1 MEMER
6 CLGRWLKE
14 MCIRDSMNTCAL
26 AILVS
31 CAPPEQLGRVLGLT
45 SIGVYSGLSLGPG
58 LSGLL
63 GLSLIHISFD
73 PRKIREVLGIPE
85 NLEPLLV
92 LALGFQKE
100 VRRVE
105 TVGADG
111 SVKYWRDAQGV
122 HHVPKRPLEDLLII
136 KK

>member
-1 MEMER
+1 MR
-6 CLGRWLKE
+6 RGRGAKLNAIDAGIAAQTIQLAAYTRDFGC
-14 MCIRDSMNTCAL
+14 CIFL
-26 AILVS
+26 
-31 CAPPEQLGRVLGLT
+31 
-45 SIGVYSGLSLGPG
+45 
-58 LSGLL
+58 
-63 GLSLIHISFD
+63 SFD

-111 SVKYWRDAQGV
+111 SVKYWRDARGV

>member
-1 MEMER
+1 M
-6 CLGRWLKE
+6 
-14 MCIRDSMNTCAL
+14 
-26 AILVS
+26 
-31 CAPPEQLGRVLGLT
+31 
-45 SIGVYSGLSLGPG
+45 
-58 LSGLL
+58 
-63 GLSLIHISFD
+63 
-73 PRKIREVLGIPE
+73 LGIPE

-111 SVKYWRDAQGV
+111 SVKYWRDARGV